1 MNVVK
6 RSSAT
11 KRDKKKTEDGLMFLE
26 KYGDKITSTLDS
38 SMVTFEIE
46 DEELF
51 YTTGYKVIQNFPGG
65 GLIRATKSHHNG
77 HIRLVYDV
85 SELVPLAGV
94 LSKMDPET
102 FKGFALGIIELTEQI
117 GKNGF
122 IQGENV
128 CLETD
133 YIFVNPITAQ
143 VYLIYL
149 PVIQNNSLTMQLDSM
164 GKSSVELIKKIL
176 MKFPGVQGEST
187 KELFDYL
194 SENRCDREEIRKI
207 ILGKHIGTLPV
218 PNKSVNQ
225 DATPSSDTNVPNSLI
240 LERIGGSQGLILR
253 ISAPAAVIGRDKGV
267 SQVLISDVSV
277 SKKHCLLCKESDGW
291 MIEDLQSSNH
301 TWLGE
306 DSNPLVPY
314 KQYAIKPGDTVKIAR
329 FVFLVKAG
337 MGE

>member
-1 MNVVK
+1 
-6 RSSAT
+6 
-11 KRDKKKTEDGLMFLE
+11 MFLE
-26 KYGDKITSTLDS
+26 KYGDKIISTLDN

-46 DEELF
+46 DEGLF

-94 LSKMDPET
+94 LSRMDPET
-102 FKGFALGIIELTEQI
+102 FKSFALGIIELTDQI

-128 CLETD
+128 CLEPD
-133 YIFVNPITAQ
+133 YIFLNPVTSQ
-143 VYLIYL
+143 VFLIYI
-149 PVIQNNSLTMQLDSM
+149 PIIQNVSLTMQLDSM
-164 GKSSVELIKKIL
+164 EKSSVELIKKIL

-187 KELFDYL
+187 KELYDYL
-194 SENRCDREEIRKI
+194 AGNGNDREEIRQI
-207 ILGKHIGTLPV
+207 ILGKHIVTSPTPDNTPNPAMKSAATL
-218 PNKSVNQ
+218 NI
-225 DATPSSDTNVPNSLI
+225 PNSLI
-240 LERIGGSQGLILR
+240 LERIGGNQGLILR

-267 SQVLISDVSV
+267 SQVLIPDISV

-306 DSNPLVPY
+306 DSNPLIPY